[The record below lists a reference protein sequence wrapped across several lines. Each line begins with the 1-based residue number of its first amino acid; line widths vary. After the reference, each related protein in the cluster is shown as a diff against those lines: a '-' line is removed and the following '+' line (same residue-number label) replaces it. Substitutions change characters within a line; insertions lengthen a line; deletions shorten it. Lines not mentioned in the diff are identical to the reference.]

1 MRLVYTSHDGT
12 RELIDVARLNIVDGK
27 LVLGLTPKYDGVKV
41 LKYLPNNQVLTNRG
55 NKMHRQELIVLD
67 GKLKFENGFI
77 YGRELKD
84 ITVEQYL
91 N

>member
-1 MRLVYTSHDGT
+1 MRLVYTSHNGT

-27 LVLGLTPKYDGVKV
+27 LVLGLTPKYDEVKV
-41 LKYLPNNQVLTNRG
+41 LKYLPNNQVLTSRG
-55 NKMHRQELIVLD
+55 NKMHCQELIVLD

>member
-1 MRLVYTSHDGT
+1 MRLVYTSHNGT

-27 LVLGLTPKYDGVKV
+27 LVLGFTPKFDEVKV
-41 LKYLPNNQVLTNRG
+41 LKYLPNSLVLTSRG
-55 NKMHRQELIVLD
+55 NKMHRQDLKILD

-77 YGRELKD
+77 LGSELKD